1 MPRRILVTGANGFLG
16 SRIVLRALQEA
27 HQVRGLVR
35 HKSDLSLLPS
45 EGVEILCGDIT
56 DLEALKQ
63 AVEGMDALIHVAG
76 VTPEKS
82 PDWNLSRRVN
92 VGGTEN
98 VIEACRTLGV
108 GRLVQISSMSA
119 FPENPS
125 AYGKTK
131 WEADEKLRASD
142 LDFTILRPSIIYGPG
157 DRGVYAKMVKELGKL
172 PVVPVIG
179 NGKGPMRPVH
189 VDDVA
194 WAAMAVL
201 GQPNTIGNTYM
212 LGGRD
217 PMTMNDFLRA
227 TVEAQGKRARLL
239 HLPVWLCRILAKTL
253 ALVSKNPPLTEDNI
267 AGITMA
273 QQVDNSAAER
283 DFGYQPRAYREGL
296 QTVSLA

>member
-1 MPRRILVTGANGFLG
+1 MSAKLLVTGANGFLG
-16 SRIVLRALQEA
+16 SRIVLRALEEGY
-27 HQVRGLVR
+27 QVRALVR
-35 HKSDLSLLPS
+35 GKSDLSLLPP
-45 EGVEILCGDIT
+45 EGVEIFRGDLT
-56 DLEALKQ
+56 DAEALKQ
-63 AVEGMDALIHVAG
+63 AAEGMDAVIHVGG

-82 PDWNLSRRVN
+82 PDWDLSRRVN

-98 VIEACRTLGV
+98 IITACHGAGIRRV
-108 GRLVQISSMSA
+108 VQISSMSA

-125 AYGKTK
+125 AYGSTK
-131 WEADEKLRASD
+131 YQADEVLRATG
-142 LDFTILRPSIIYGPG
+142 LDYTILRPSIIFGPG
-157 DRGVYAKMVKELGKL
+157 DRGVYAKMVKELMKL
-172 PVVPVIG
+172 PFVPVIG

-194 WAAMAVL
+194 WAVVAVL
-201 GQPNTIGNTYM
+201 ERPNTIRKTYM

-227 TVEAQGKRARLL
+227 TVEAHGKRARLL

-273 QQVDNSAAER
+273 QTVDNSAAER
-283 DFGYQPRAYREGL
+283 DFGYQPRGYAE
-296 QTVSLA
+296 SLRQAAP